1 MEGLYE
7 FVYQEMEEPESLAVI
22 STGRSPDEDKNQWFY
37 DVLND
42 FEEKSVEAEGYWLGI
57 PGQKDVSYD
66 IEENVFEYKFYDD
79 LEVESQLLLVPRPG
93 VLRYNPDNPK
103 NEPVG
108 NYRSI
113 ARKVDRGL
121 DAALMTEVDEDGS
134 GELPDVEDLAWE
146 ISTDVAGSVIPVR
159 QSTGNNSIFVKRGKM

>member
-1 MEGLYE
+1 MEGLYG
-7 FVYQEMEEPESLAVI
+7 FLYDEMEEPDSLVVI
-22 STGRSPDEDKNQWFY
+22 STGKSPDEDRNRWFY
-37 DVLND
+37 DILD
-42 FEEKSVEAEGYWLGI
+42 GFEEEGVETEGYWLGI
-57 PGQKDVSYD
+57 PGQEDVGYD
-66 IEENVFEYKFYDD
+66 IEENVFEYNFYDD
-79 LEVESQLLLVPRPG
+79 LGAENQLLLVPRPG

-103 NEPVG
+103 NDPVG

-113 ARKVDRGL
+113 ASKVDRGL

-159 QSTGNNSIFVKRGKM
+159 QSSGGNSIFVKRGKK